1 MEPAEYERMARAER
15 FHWWYRGLARLS
27 RRLLERYRPSGGPLR
42 LLDAGCGTGGALVDD
57 LGAFGPAFGCEL
69 SGLALAYCRDRG
81 LARVAQAT
89 ITHLPHADSSFDLI
103 TCFDVLY
110 ERAVADDLAALIE
123 MHRVL
128 RTGGIL
134 LLRVPAYDWL
144 RGHHDRVTHTARRY
158 TTGQVEQLL
167 RRSGMT
173 PLHLTYVNMCLF
185 PAAAAKRLLERAFR
199 LAANRSDLE
208 WGAGILS
215 CPLRKLL
222 EAEGAVAAGPGLPF
236 GLSVVAVARKEIGA

>member
-15 FHWWYRGLARLS
+15 WHWWYRGLAQLS

-57 LGAFGPAFGCEL
+57 LGAFGSAFGCEL
-69 SGLALAYCRDRG
+69 SGLALAFCRDRG
-81 LARVAQAT
+81 LARISQAT
-89 ITHLPHADSSFDLI
+89 ITRLPYADSSFDLI

-110 ERAVADDLAALIE
+110 ERAVTDDLAALSE

-128 RTGGIL
+128 RSGGIV

-158 TTGQVEQLL
+158 TTGRIEQLL

-173 PLHLTYVNMCLF
+173 PLHLTYANMCLF
-185 PAAAAKRLLERAFR
+185 PAAAVKRLLEQSLP
-199 LAANRSDLE
+199 LATNRSDLE
-208 WGAGILS
+208 WDAGVLS
-215 CPLRKLL
+215 GPFQRLL
-222 EAEGAVAAGPGLPF
+222 EAESVVAAGPGLPF
-236 GLSVVAVARKEIGA
+236 GLSVVAVARKEMGR